1 MTFILYYIIPFIVVL
16 GILIFFHEL
25 GHFLLAKTFGVK
37 VLKFSLGFG
46 PKLIGKKR
54 GETEYL
60 ISTIPLGGYVKMLG
74 EDPESEIPDEYK
86 GYWVFMERKLW

>member
-25 GHFLLAKTFGVK
+25 GHFLLAKAFGVK

-46 PKLIGKKR
+46 
-54 GETEYL
+54 Y
-60 ISTIPLGGYVKMLG
+60 
-74 EDPESEIPDEYK
+74 
-86 GYWVFMERKLW
+86 